1 MSVKIKTVILAV
13 IILLAVFVHKEDV
26 FAVDYETA
34 LQLQQITN
42 DNYYAILRQQQEAAN
57 AMAQAALNNQQLIL
71 DTAAAKQAAEMKLR
85 QDAAAALQAQQQAAL
100 KAQQDAAAALQAQ
113 QQAALKA
120 QQDAMAA
127 LQAQQQAALKA
138 ASELEQATLR
148 AQQSAME
155 AASAIQI
162 AALTTPQV
170 DVVCDTNCSEQ
181 NALLYAKFYPDFVLV
196 DVSEQRAVFYKNGM
210 RVLADNCVTGD
221 AKKGYHTTVGVH
233 QIIFKDTNRTLR
245 GSYGE
250 AFVKYWMR
258 FTAGGQGL
266 HDAGWRRNFGSQIYV
281 SNGSHGCVNLPRE
294 TAATIFANS
303 YVGMPVIVEN

>member
-1 MSVKIKTVILAV
+1 MSIKIKKGILAV
-13 IILLAVFVHKEDV
+13 IIFLTAFIYSEDAY
-26 FAVDYETA
+26 AVDYETA
-34 LQLQQITN
+34 LQLQQIAN
-42 DNYYAILRQQQEAAN
+42 ENYYAMINQQQAAAN
-57 AMAQAALNNQQLIL
+57 AMAQAALNNQQMIL
-71 DTAAAKQAAEMKLR
+71 DTIAAKQAAEMKLR
-85 QDAAAALQAQQQAAL
+85 QDAQKALEAQQQATL
-100 KAQQDAAAALQAQ
+100 K
-113 QQAALKA
+113 
-120 QQDAMAA
+120 
-127 LQAQQQAALKA
+127 
-138 ASELEQATLR
+138 

-155 AASAIQI
+155 AALKAQQSATEAANAIQL
-162 AALTTPQV
+162 ASLTTPQV

-181 NALLYAKFYPDFVLV
+181 NAMLYGKFYPDFVLV
-196 DVSEQRAVFYKNGM
+196 DVSEQRAIFYKNGM

-221 AKKGYHTTVGVH
+221 AKKGYHTTVGIH
-233 QIIFKDTNRTLR
+233 QIVFMDTNRTLK

>member
-1 MSVKIKTVILAV
+1 MSIKIKKGILAV
-13 IILLAVFVHKEDV
+13 IIFLTAFIYSEDV
-26 FAVDYETA
+26 YAVDYETA
-34 LQLQQITN
+34 LQLQQIAN
-42 DNYYAILRQQQEAAN
+42 ENYYAVLNQQQAAAN
-57 AMAQAALNNQQLIL
+57 AMAQAALNNQQMIL
-71 DTAAAKQAAEMKLR
+71 DTIAAKQAAEMKLR
-85 QDAAAALQAQQQAAL
+85 QDAQKALEAQQQAAL
-100 KAQQDAAAALQAQ
+100 KAQQSAMEAV
-113 QQAALKA
+113 LKA
-120 QQDAMAA
+120 QQ
-127 LQAQQQAALKA
+127 
-138 ASELEQATLR
+138 SAT
-148 AQQSAME
+148 E
-155 AASAIQI
+155 AATAIQL
-162 AALTTPQV
+162 ASLTTPQV

-181 NALLYAKFYPDFVLV
+181 NAMLYGKFYPDFVLV
-196 DVSEQRAVFYKNGM
+196 DLSEQRAIFYKNGM

-221 AKKGYHTTVGVH
+221 AKKGYHTTVGIH
-233 QIIFKDTNRTLR
+233 QITFKDTNRTLK